1 MRSWGP
7 TVFRLGALMRDA
19 ASFAPSL
26 CSDPL
31 TPNEFRTLAE
41 IGLVAAGR
49 GWLDQADRIFN
60 ALIELA
66 PASTLP
72 HIGLALA
79 LLNSNQP
86 DAAVRVL
93 ERAEALV
100 SVPHSPGTATHVS
113 DPRDDSA
120 LIRAFHGVALKL
132 SGRTSE
138 SFRILRGL
146 ADRPAGD
153 HAGRISRRMLG
164 LPEAQ
169 EA

>member
-1 MRSWGP
+1 MESGGAHDIASW
-7 TVFRLGALMRDA
+7 A
-19 ASFAPSL
+19 
-26 CSDPL
+26 DPL
-31 TPNEFRTLAE
+31 TPHEFRMMAE

-49 GWLDQADRIFN
+49 GWLDQAARIFN
-60 ALIELA
+60 ALIELS

-79 LLNSNQP
+79 LLNGSRP
-86 DAAVRVL
+86 EEAVRVL
-93 ERAEALV
+93 ERAERLV
-100 SVPHSPGTATHVS
+100 SALPSPSATLQMS
-113 DPRDDSA
+113 DSRDDSA

-146 ADRPAGD
+146 TERPASD
-153 HAGRISRRMLG
+153 HAGRIARRMLG
-164 LPEAQ
+164 LPDPQ

>member
-1 MRSWGP
+1 MESGATLDTVSW
-7 TVFRLGALMRDA
+7 A
-19 ASFAPSL
+19 
-26 CSDPL
+26 DPL
-31 TPNEFRTLAE
+31 TPHEFRMMAE

-49 GWLDQADRIFN
+49 GWLDQASRIFN
-60 ALIELA
+60 ALIELS
-66 PASTLP
+66 PASSLP

-79 LLNSNQP
+79 LLNSSRP
-86 DAAVRVL
+86 EEAIRVL
-93 ERAEALV
+93 ERAEGLV
-100 SVPHSPGTATHVS
+100 SAPHSANTALQMS

-146 ADRPAGD
+146 TERPADD
-153 HAGRISRRMLG
+153 HAGRIARRMLG
-164 LPEAQ
+164 LPDQQ

>member
-1 MRSWGP
+1 MED
-7 TVFRLGALMRDA
+7 GAATGTA
-19 ASFAPSL
+19 AWA
-26 CSDPL
+26 DPL
-31 TPNEFRTLAE
+31 TPHEFRAIAE

-49 GWLDQADRIFN
+49 GWLDQAGPIFN
-60 ALIELA
+60 ALIELS
-66 PASTLP
+66 PASSLP

-79 LLNSNQP
+79 LLNSNRA
-86 DAAVRVL
+86 DDAVRAL
-93 ERAEALV
+93 ERAESLV
-100 SVPHSPGTATHVS
+100 STPRVADTQGQMS

-146 ADRPAGD
+146 TGRPADD
-153 HAGRISRRMLG
+153 HAGRIARRMLG

-169 EA
+169 ET

>member
-1 MRSWGP
+1 MADETATNTASW
-7 TVFRLGALMRDA
+7 A
-19 ASFAPSL
+19 
-26 CSDPL
+26 DPL
-31 TPNEFRTLAE
+31 TPPEFRALAE

-49 GWLDQADRIFN
+49 GWLDQATQIFN
-60 ALIELA
+60 ALIELS
-66 PASTLP
+66 PASSLP

-79 LLNSNQP
+79 LLNNNQA
-86 DAAVRVL
+86 DDAVRTL
-93 ERAEALV
+93 ERAESLISTSHAND
-100 SVPHSPGTATHVS
+100 THRQMS

-146 ADRPAGD
+146 TGRPSDD
-153 HAGRISRRMLG
+153 HAGRIARRMLG

-169 EA
+169 ES

>member
-1 MRSWGP
+1 MD
-7 TVFRLGALMRDA
+7 DA
-19 ASFAPSL
+19 ASFAPRS

-31 TPNEFRTLAE
+31 TPNEFRTMAE

-49 GWLDQADRIFN
+49 GWLDQANRIFS
-60 ALIELA
+60 ALIELY
-66 PASTLP
+66 PTSSLP

-79 LLNSNQP
+79 LLNGNQP
-86 DAAVRVL
+86 DDAVRAL
-93 ERAEALV
+93 ERAESLISNARATD
-100 SVPHSPGTATHVS
+100 PHPQMS

-146 ADRPAGD
+146 TERPGDD
-153 HAGRISRRMLG
+153 HAGRIARRMLG
-164 LPEAQ
+164 LSEAQ
-169 EA
+169 ET

>member
-1 MRSWGP
+1 MEDG
-7 TVFRLGALMRDA
+7 A
-19 ASFAPSL
+19 ASNTASWA
-26 CSDPL
+26 DPF
-31 TPNEFRTLAE
+31 TPQEFRAIAE

-49 GWLDQADRIFN
+49 GWLDQDTQIFN
-60 ALIELA
+60 ALIELS

-79 LLNSNQP
+79 LLNSNQA
-86 DAAVRVL
+86 DDAVRAL
-93 ERAEALV
+93 ERAESLL
-100 SVPHSPGTATHVS
+100 SPLTTVDSHQQMS

-146 ADRPAGD
+146 TGRPSDD
-153 HAGRISRRMLG
+153 HAGRIARRMLG

-169 EA
+169 ET

>member
-1 MRSWGP
+1 MEDETSTNTASW
-7 TVFRLGALMRDA
+7 A
-19 ASFAPSL
+19 
-26 CSDPL
+26 DPL
-31 TPNEFRTLAE
+31 TPLEFRAIAE

-49 GWLDQADRIFN
+49 GWLDQAIQIFN
-60 ALIELA
+60 SLIELS
-66 PASTLP
+66 PGSTLP

-79 LLNSNQP
+79 LLNGNQ
-86 DAAVRVL
+86 AEEAVRAL
-93 ERAEALV
+93 ERAEALILT
-100 SVPHSPGTATHVS
+100 STTTDDHQKMS

-146 ADRPAGD
+146 TGRPAED

-169 EA
+169 ET